1 VTPVLDSYRV
11 VELGMWVAG
20 PGAGGVLADWGAD
33 VIKVET
39 PIGDPMRRLFKLLA
53 GHGQTESPPFDLD
66 NRGKRSVVVDLAVP
80 EGAEIV
86 RRLLRDADVFVTNLR
101 PEAVERLG
109 LGPDDLLADFPRLV
123 YASVSGYGLEG
134 PDMGRAGYDVG
145 AFWARSGIASLM
157 APDGIAPPGIRSGM
171 GDHVTAMTTVAG
183 ILAAL
188 LDRERSGRG
197 QLVEA
202 SLLRTGIYTVGWDLG
217 IQMRFGKIG
226 SIRPRT
232 TEMNPMCNCYRAGD
246 DRWFWLLGVEADR
259 MWPKLCEAI
268 DRPDLLT
275 DERFST
281 ARGRRHDASAL
292 VEVLDEVFARS
303 TRDELTERFD
313 LHDVWWAPVN
323 TPAEVLE
330 DPQAIAAGAFIDV
343 PAGEG
348 APAHRAVATPI
359 LFHGHGVL
367 PVGAVPGLGQHT
379 DEVLRDAGFE
389 PADIERFR
397 AAGAI
402 GSSGAAPE

>member
-1 VTPVLDSYRV
+1 VLESYRV
-11 VELGMWVAG
+11 IELGMWVAG
-20 PGAGGVLADWGAD
+20 PRAGGLLADWGAD

-39 PIGDPMRRLFKLLA
+39 PVGDPMRRLFQLLA
-53 GHGQTESPPFDLD
+53 GHGQPESPPFDLD

-80 EGAEIV
+80 EGIEIV
-86 RRLLRDADVFVTNLR
+86 RRLLRDADVFLTNLR

-109 LGPDDLLADFPRLV
+109 LGPDDVLEEFPKLV

-134 PDMGRAGYDVG
+134 PEMGRAGYDVG
-145 AFWARSGIASLM
+145 AFWARSGIAALM

-171 GDHVTAMTTVAG
+171 GDHVTGVTTVAG

-188 LDRERSGRG
+188 LDRERTGRG

-217 IQMRFGKIG
+217 IQMRFDKIG

-232 TEMNPMCNCYRAGD
+232 TEMNPMCNCYRSGD

-281 ARGRRHDASAL
+281 ARGRRRDASTL
-292 VEVLDEVFARS
+292 IELLDEVFARS
-303 TRDELTERFD
+303 TRDELTDRFD
-313 LHDVWWAPVN
+313 RHDVWWAPVN
-323 TPAEVLE
+323 TPAEVLA
-330 DPQAIAAGAFIDV
+330 DPQVIAAGAFIDV
-343 PAGEG
+343 PEGEG

-359 LFHGHGVL
+359 TFHGRDL
-367 PVGAVPGLGQHT
+367 PPVGSVPGLGEHT
-379 DEVLRDAGFE
+379 AEVLRTAGFG
-389 PADIERFR
+389 PADLDRFR
-397 AAGAI
+397 SAGAI
-402 GSSGAAPE
+402 A

>member
-1 VTPVLDSYRV
+1 MAPVLDGYRV
-11 VELGMWVAG
+11 IELGMWVAG
-20 PGAGGVLADWGAD
+20 PGAGAVLADWGAD

-39 PIGDPMRRLFKLLA
+39 PLGDPMRRLFKLLA

-66 NRGKRSVVVDLAVP
+66 NRGKRSVVIDLAQP
-80 EGAEIV
+80 EGVEIV
-86 RRLLRDADVFVTNLR
+86 RRLLRDADVFLTNLR

-109 LGPDDLLADFPRLV
+109 LGPDELLGEFPRLV

-134 PDMGRAGYDVG
+134 PEVGRAGYDVG

-171 GDHVTAMTTVAG
+171 GDHITGMTTVAG

-188 LDRERSGRG
+188 LERERSGRG

-226 SIRPRT
+226 SVRPRT
-232 TEMNPMCNCYRAGD
+232 TEMNPMCNCYAAGD
-246 DRWFWLLGVEADR
+246 GRWFWLLGVEADR
-259 MWPKLCEAI
+259 LWPKLCEAV
-268 DRPDLLT
+268 DRADLLT

-281 ARGRRHDASAL
+281 ARSRRHEASTL
-292 VEVLDEVFARS
+292 VELLDGVFARF
-303 TRDELTERFD
+303 TRDELTDRFD
-313 LHDVWWAPVN
+313 RHDVWWAPVN
-323 TPAEVLE
+323 TPAEVLT
-330 DPQAIAAGAFIDV
+330 DPQVIAAGAFVDV
-343 PAGEG
+343 PEGEG

-359 LFHGHGVL
+359 TFHRTGTP
-367 PVGAVPGLGQHT
+367 PVGSVPGLGQHT
-379 DEVLRDAGFE
+379 EDVLHAAGFDA
-389 PADIERFR
+389 ADLERFR

-402 GSSGAAPE
+402 A